1 MPQVV
6 ETRFLTCLLH
16 RIFYLLGRY
25 CAGTFYIYTVYLYLV
40 FLIDLHIYNNTAVA
54 RCVGTLVHDNLG
66 VLVAFVIEIV
76 LDYLCGTVY
85 NIGSYL
91 ITFYNTYLEL
101 KLLALRLLYTF
112 KIELRHTRALLE
124 GYSYIYFTAL
134 YTIGCNTHIFKK
146 TMLPEALDGICYLI
160 AGYRNHITYRE
171 PRQAGAATVRKLVE
185 NSLRLGVKYL
195 TLYTF
200 STENWNRPVAE
211 VAALM
216 ALLFE
221 SIEEEIFVKNNVAFR
236 IIGDMS
242 KLPDN
247 VRQRLEACIER
258 TSGNDSM
265 TLVLALSYSSKWEIT
280 EAVRSIA
287 QKVKEGKMEPC
298 DINDTIISQELATN
312 FMPDP
317 DLLIRTGKEQRLS
330 NFLLWQAAYS
340 EFYFTEVLWPDFDNE
355 ELCKAVCEYQ
365 RRQRRY
371 GLTGE
376 QVTNDYKT
384 E

>member
-1 MPQVV
+1 MNYIEQLDKNNIPQ
-6 ETRFLTCLLH
+6 H
-16 RIFYLLGRY
+16 IAIIMDGNGRWAQLRGLDRS
-25 CAGTFYIYTVYLYLV
+25 AG
-40 FLIDLHIYNNTAVA
+40 H
-54 RCVGTLVHDNLG
+54 
-66 VLVAFVIEIV
+66 
-76 LDYLCGTVY
+76 
-85 NIGSYL
+85 
-91 ITFYNTYLEL
+91 
-101 KLLALRLLYTF
+101 
-112 KIELRHTRALLE
+112 
-124 GYSYIYFTAL
+124 
-134 YTIGCNTHIFKK
+134 
-146 TMLPEALDGICYLI
+146 
-160 AGYRNHITYRE
+160 
-171 PRQAGAATVRKLVE
+171 QAGAATVRKLVE
-185 NSLRLGVKYL
+185 NALKLGVKYL

-200 STENWNRPVAE
+200 STENWKRPVSE

-247 VRQRLEACIER
+247 VRERLEACMER

-265 TLVLALSYSSKWEIT
+265 TLVLALSYSSKWEIV
-280 EAVRSIA
+280 EAVRSISN
-287 QKVKEGKMEPC
+287 KVKSGEMAAE
-298 DINDTIISQELATN
+298 DIDEDAISAELTTA

-317 DLLIRTGKEQRLS
+317 DLLIRTGKELRLS

-340 EFYFTEVLWPDFDNE
+340 ELYFTEVLWPDFDNE
-355 ELCKAVCEYQ
+355 ELCKAVYEYQ

-376 QVTNDYKT
+376 QVTNDENK